1 MNDTIIGTENI
12 LVVARRH
19 RGLWL
24 WKGGG
29 VAMNGQQGLSL
40 GDGSVLC
47 LRCQCQCQHPDCD
60 AVLWFWKM
68 FTEEKRAN
76 TREMS
81 LYCLLQLCA
90 NLRWPQIKGLGL
102 NTLFMQLSSF
112 PPPGIYWHAIWSM
125 ARYCRR
131 PNDMCVN
138 CYTSTRGQSMGDPL
152 RWWVIKVGRT
162 LVFSSTP
169 VSASPH

>member
-12 LVVARRH
+12 VVVVWGH
-19 RGLWL
+19 RGLWQ
-24 WKGGG
+24 WEGGD
-29 VAMNGQQGLSL
+29 VAMNGQHGLSL

-47 LRCQCQCQHPDCD
+47 LQGQCQCQRPDCD
-60 AVLWFWKM
+60 AVLWFCKT
-68 FTEEKRAN
+68 FPEEKHAN
-76 TREMS
+76 TQEMS

-90 NLRWPQIKGLGL
+90 NLRWNQIKGLGL
-102 NTLFMQLSSF
+102 NTLFMQLSLF
-112 PPPGIYWHAIWSM
+112 PPTGIYWHAIWSM
-125 ARYCRR
+125 AKYCLG

-138 CYTSTRGQSMGDPL
+138 YYTSIRGQSMGDLL

-162 LVFSSTP
+162 LIFSSAP